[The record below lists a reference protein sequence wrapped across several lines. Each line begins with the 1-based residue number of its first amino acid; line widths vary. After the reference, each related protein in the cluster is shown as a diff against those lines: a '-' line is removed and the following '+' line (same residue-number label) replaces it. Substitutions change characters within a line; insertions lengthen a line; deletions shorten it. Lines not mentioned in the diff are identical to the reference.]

1 MNKKKLI
8 LFLKGTFMGI
18 AEIIPGVSGGT
29 IAFITGIYEE
39 LIYSIK
45 SVDLKAIKLFSQLQL
60 RNFWK
65 HINGNFLI
73 TLVSGMAISI
83 LLFSRII
90 SYLLDFHPFKIWGL
104 FFGLIIAS
112 AIFILKKIDSFNFL
126 TYLSLIFGL
135 LLASYISLVSPT
147 MTSNSSISIFASG
160 AIAISAM
167 ILPGISGSFIL
178 VFLSKYEFIL
188 NALNE
193 FNFEV
198 LSIFILGC
206 IFGLVFFSRIITFLF
221 NRFSSV
227 VISLL
232 VGFLFGSLIK
242 IWPFYEVIEYNLKN
256 EPVYTRPNLPTL
268 NQGVDIIYFL
278 VFTLIGF
285 FSMWIIEK
293 KYLRSNLEK

>member
-1 MNKKKLI
+1 
-8 LFLKGTFMGI
+8 MGI

-147 MTSNSSISIFASG
+147 MTSNSSISIFTSG

>member
-1 MNKKKLI
+1 
-8 LFLKGTFMGI
+8 MGI

-73 TLVSGMAISI
+73 TLVSGMVISI

-285 FSMWIIEK
+285 FSMWAIEK

>member
-1 MNKKKLI
+1 
-8 LFLKGTFMGI
+8 MGI

-45 SVDLKAIKLFSQLQL
+45 SVDLKAFKLFSQLQL

-285 FSMWIIEK
+285 FSMWAIEK

>member
-1 MNKKKLI
+1 
-8 LFLKGTFMGI
+8 MGI

-221 NRFSSV
+221 NRFGSI